1 MMASNDGTRLRALFR
16 LILLRLSWCGR
27 DLVANIGEE
36 LCGVDEVMLGVT
48 GGLHEDS
55 LHASICYAFLREI
68 VGTVE
73 SLVPVARVVAG
84 RLHEIRASELGRG
97 AVFRGQRRSFC
108 LKSLDV

>member
-1 MMASNDGTRLRALFR
+1 MASNDGTRLRALLR

-27 DLVANIGEE
+27 DLVADIGEE

-55 LHASICYAFLREI
+55 LFASVGHRISREI
-68 VGTVE
+68 VRTVE

-84 RLHEIRASELGRG
+84 SLHEIRASELGRG
-97 AVFRGQRRSFC
+97 AIFRGQRRSLCFKG
-108 LKSLDV
+108 LGI